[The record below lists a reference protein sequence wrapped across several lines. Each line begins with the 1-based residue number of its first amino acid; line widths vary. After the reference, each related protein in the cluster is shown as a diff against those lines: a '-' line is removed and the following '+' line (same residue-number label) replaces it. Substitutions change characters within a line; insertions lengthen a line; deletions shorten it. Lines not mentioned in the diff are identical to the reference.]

1 MSEQENKIDADESP
15 KADSVRLSALLGSA
29 PDAIDNLKHSIGCY
43 IAGHGNYPP
52 VILMT
57 QEQYAE
63 LLRTGKKLGLY
74 TDILAK
80 DRKIFGIHIAVENEP
95 ETMLD
100 YRNPEGASA

>member
-1 MSEQENKIDADESP
+1 MPEQENNNNADESP
-15 KADSVRLSALLGSA
+15 KADSVRLSAVLGSA
-29 PDAIDNLKHSIGCY
+29 PDAIDNLKHDIGCY

-57 QEQYAE
+57 QKQYAE
-63 LLRTGKKLGLY
+63 LLMTGKKLNLY
-74 TDILAK
+74 TDILEK

-100 YRNPEGASA
+100 IRNQEGASA